1 MILFKHEFYKQRRS
15 FITWVGI
22 MNVFIFG
29 FMLLFPLFKEQM
41 EALSDYMASFEDFL
55 AVMGMGGL
63 DLATAEGFFGA
74 DASMVLLIG
83 GGMYA
88 TALGLNVL
96 LNEEKE
102 KTADFLL
109 SKPLSRTTIY
119 ITKYAVGLLNILLFN
134 VISYI
139 FVLLSFILINE
150 AFPFDTMGLYF
161 ISNFVLGFVLM
172 TIAYGI
178 SAMIRKVPSGI
189 AYGVAIGFYVL
200 NSIKNVSNKLSF
212 LKWMTPFS
220 INESGTIFSE
230 ETLEVTYMMYY
241 LGVSF
246 IVWIVGFMLYK
257 KKDIY
262 T

>member
-15 FITWVGI
+15 FMTWVAI

-41 EALSDYMASFEDFL
+41 EALSDYMDSFEDFL

-88 TALGLNVL
+88 TTLGLNIL

-109 SKPLSRTTIY
+109 TKPVSRSMIY
-119 ITKYAVGLLNILLFN
+119 ITKYAVGTLNIFLFN
-134 VISYI
+134 VISYL
-139 FVLLSFILINE
+139 FVLLSFLLINE
-150 AFPFDTMGLYF
+150 LFPFYTMSLYF
-161 ISNFVLGFVLM
+161 VSNFVLGIVLM
-172 TIAYGI
+172 TITYGI

-189 AYGVAIGFYVL
+189 AQGVAIGLYVL
-200 NSIKNVSNKLSF
+200 NSIKNVSTRLSF
-212 LKWMTPFS
+212 LKWFTPFS
-220 INESGTIFSE
+220 INESGKIFTE
-230 ETLEVTYMMYY
+230 ETLELTYILYY
-241 LGVSF
+241 LGVSMIIWLIGF
-246 IVWIVGFMLYK
+246 IFYK

>member
-1 MILFKHEFYKQRRS
+1 MILFKHELYKQRRS
-15 FITWVGI
+15 FIAWVGI
-22 MNVFIFG
+22 LNVFVFG
-29 FMLLFPLFKEQM
+29 SMLLFPLFKEQM

-55 AVMGMGGL
+55 
-63 DLATAEGFFGA
+63 TAEGFFGA

-88 TALGLNVL
+88 TTLGLNIL

-109 SKPLSRTTIY
+109 TKPVSRSMIY
-119 ITKYAVGLLNILLFN
+119 ITKYAVGTLNIFLFN
-134 VISYI
+134 VISYV
-139 FVLLSFILINE
+139 FVLLSFLLINE
-150 AFPFDTMGLYF
+150 IFPFYTMGLYF
-161 ISNFVLGFVLM
+161 VSNFVLGIVLM

-189 AYGVAIGFYVL
+189 AQGVAIGLYVL
-200 NSIKNVSNKLSF
+200 NSIKNVSTRLSF
-212 LKWMTPFS
+212 LQWFTPFS
-220 INESGTIFSE
+220 INESGKIFTE
-230 ETLEVTYMMYY
+230 ETLELTYILYY
-241 LGVSF
+241 LGVSMIIWF
-246 IVWIVGFMLYK
+246 IGFIFYK